1 MKIFLLALLC
11 LTGVAHVSA
20 AAATAASGKIIKG
33 GAAVF
38 TFSGAASNAAQTVTI
53 TATKPIFTKNS
64 AASAASVTSVVDSS
78 RRGTVATDT
87 TAATNAGGTTLTI
100 TYTGSGVAQ
109 GVQTITLTSAVIDQN
124 IQPGIYSVTHVS
136 QADTTPTAAFDILY
150 CDTNVDAVTV
160 GIPTLGSYLQGVDA
174 ATATFKFGL
183 QEAQS
188 VNDVVTVTASQAIF
202 HPSFAAAEAGI
213 TTLTQQLGLATATD
227 KKTGT
232 PTLETDATGKIM
244 KLTLK
249 AAFDA
254 NTVMALAV
262 PTTIMNVNPATEG
275 LVTLSVT
282 TTTSTTAATNYY
294 PVFSA
299 ASTAL
304 LYSATVGTDEKA
316 VDPVSLAITIFPQNE
331 LANNGLYTVTSST
344 AIFSTTATTATCKA
358 AFHLGTTGAE
368 TGECTAASDTTGK
381 ILTITMGGV
390 NKAFAN
396 FPITFEITDTTAGD
410 IANNADAAG
419 AGPTLKAKASAG
431 DTTETAAVVRYYLF
445 NAALT
450 PFFNSAAVSTLT
462 GLAAPGN
469 LTLQFVPQGTV
480 AGATSGTTRTV
491 TFTANAAVFD
501 ATGSYPGSACQGDD
515 CIVCTSSWQGYSS
528 TVPCTAASDSTGKVL
543 TVTATT
549 ASTATD
555 SNDFTADKIGQ
566 IVLTNHQVNP
576 NATAVTFTVATG
588 VDTTATA
595 AGTGYTTTSVAGA
608 APSPPGATTTG
619 GWSTATTTVSFT
631 GYTYVAGTATTNF
644 ANVVG
649 CAYAKTVSDATTS
662 LTSHMC
668 TASSG
673 PTFTYMTGASTTN
686 TASAARRTGTSVAVG
701 LKMYHSLISQTAST
715 AAVTAVGTSL
725 TAINANLA
733 TINTAAGTGFSTA
746 QITATGMTAA
756 TWTHSSAAVVVPSM
770 MAMFSALVLV
780 LMQ

>member
-1 MKIFLLALLC
+1 M
-11 LTGVAHVSA
+11 G
-20 AAATAASGKIIKG
+20 
-33 GAAVF
+33 
-38 TFSGAASNAAQTVTI
+38 
-53 TATKPIFTKNS
+53 
-64 AASAASVTSVVDSS
+64 
-78 RRGTVATDT
+78 
-87 TAATNAGGTTLTI
+87 
-100 TYTGSGVAQ
+100 
-109 GVQTITLTSAVIDQN
+109 
-124 IQPGIYSVTHVS
+124 
-136 QADTTPTAAFDILY
+136 
-150 CDTNVDAVTV
+150 
-160 GIPTLGSYLQGVDA
+160 
-174 ATATFKFGL
+174 
-183 QEAQS
+183 
-188 VNDVVTVTASQAIF
+188 
-202 HPSFAAAEAGI
+202 
-213 TTLTQQLGLATATD
+213 
-227 KKTGT
+227 
-232 PTLETDATGKIM
+232 
-244 KLTLK
+244 
-249 AAFDA
+249 
-254 NTVMALAV
+254 
-262 PTTIMNVNPATEG
+262 
-275 LVTLSVT
+275 
-282 TTTSTTAATNYY
+282 
-294 PVFSA
+294 
-299 ASTAL
+299 
-304 LYSATVGTDEKA
+304 
-316 VDPVSLAITIFPQNE
+316 
-331 LANNGLYTVTSST
+331 YTVTSST

-419 AGPTLKAKASAG
+419 AGPTLKAEASAG
-431 DTTETAAVVRYYLF
+431 DTSETAAVVRYYLF

-549 ASTATD
+549 ASTDTD

-576 NATAVTFTVATG
+576 NATAVTFTVSTG
-588 VDTTATA
+588 VGTTATA

-619 GWSTATTTVSFT
+619 TYSTATTTVSFS
-631 GYTYVAGTATTNF
+631 GYTYVAGTATNF

-649 CAYAKTVSDATTS
+649 CAYAKTVSDATAS

-668 TASSG
+668 VASSG

-686 TASAARRTGTSVAVG
+686 TASAARRTGTSVAVA
-701 LKMYHSLISQTAST
+701 LKMYHSLISQTAAT
-715 AAVTAVGTSL
+715 AAVTTVGTTL

-733 TINTAAGTGFSTA
+733 AINTAAGTGFSTA